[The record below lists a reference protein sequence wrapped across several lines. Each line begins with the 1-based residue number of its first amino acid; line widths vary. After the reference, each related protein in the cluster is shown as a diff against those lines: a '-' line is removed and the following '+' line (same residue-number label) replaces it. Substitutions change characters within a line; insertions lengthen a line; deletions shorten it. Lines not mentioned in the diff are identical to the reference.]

1 MLRNVKS
8 DRRGLMVGGARAA
21 ALTAA
26 AGAMGLPAAA
36 LAQEGEFGPPRKFI
50 WVPQALGDWDMA
62 LQVGAKDFCEMVGWE
77 YQRIG
82 NPVYSV
88 QNHAE
93 QVNNAIAAQAD
104 AIATSLESVGLV
116 QPFERGL
123 DQGIAMIITDQGIQE
138 EADALGLHIINQDE
152 FNAGIINGT
161 QAATFA
167 HELTGKTEGVIV
179 LGNGNPGSTSIDK
192 RQNGSQL
199 GIEQYNAAN
208 GTSYQF
214 EAFPDSSFGEL
225 TESIQKW
232 TAQID
237 QKGDQLVAAI
247 GTGNPNPIV
256 QALQGARHRA
266 RHHRGRLDRHPAGAP
281 AADRR
286 GLGAVG
292 HRPAVL
298 RHGLHVR
305 GRRLGPARARLPLSR
320 HPHRR
325 RGRAGQGPRAG
336 RGPDRDLARQGARV
350 RLRIRRADGA
360 QTGSGACPAS
370 RSARNAHGH

>member
-1 MLRNVKS
+1 
-8 DRRGLMVGGARAA
+8 
-21 ALTAA
+21 
-26 AGAMGLPAAA
+26 
-36 LAQEGEFGPPRKFI
+36 
-50 WVPQALGDWDMA
+50 
-62 LQVGAKDFCEMVGWE
+62 MVGWE

-104 AIATSLESVGLV
+104 AIATSLESAGLV

-167 HELTGKTEGVIV
+167 HELTGKTEGIIV

-192 RQNGSQL
+192 RQNGSKL

-237 QKGDQLVAAI
+237 QKGD
-247 GTGNPNPIV
+247 PWS
-256 QALQGARHRA
+256 RRS
-266 RHHRGRLDRHPAGAP
+266 AP
-281 AADRR
+281 AIPTRSSRR
-286 GLGAVG
+286 SRSAASS
-292 HRPAVL
+292 PA
-298 RHGLHVR
+298 
-305 GRRLGPARARLPLSR
+305 P
-320 HPHRR
+320 
-325 RGRAGQGPRAG
+325 
-336 RGPDRDLARQGARV
+336 
-350 RLRIRRADGA
+350 
-360 QTGSGACPAS
+360 S
-370 RSARNAHGH
+370 RSARPTSRPRISSRSPRAGCRASTSNST

>member
-1 MLRNVKS
+1 MLRNMKS
-8 DRRGLMVGGARAA
+8 DRRGLVVGGARAA

-50 WVPQALGDWDMA
+50 WVPQALGDWDLA
-62 LQVGAKDFCEMVGWE
+62 FQVGARDFCEMVGWE

-138 EADALGLHIINQDE
+138 EADALGLHVINQDE

-167 HELTGKTEGVIV
+167 HELTGKTEGIIV

-192 RQNGSQL
+192 RQNGSKL

-237 QKGDQLVAAI
+237 EKGDQLVAAI

-256 QALQGARHRA
+256 QALKE
-266 RHHRGRLDRHPAGAP
+266 RGMEPGTIAVGSTDIPPAHQQQIAEGWVQWGIDQQFYVMGFMCAAGAWVQLE
-281 AADRR
+281 R
-286 GLGAVG
+286 GYPYLDIRTGGEVVLDKDLERVEARTEIWLGK
-292 HRPAVL
+292 
-298 RHGLHVR
+298 
-305 GRRLGPARARLPLSR
+305 AREYGFA
-320 HPHRR
+320 
-325 RGRAGQGPRAG
+325 
-336 RGPDRDLARQGARV
+336 
-350 RLRIRRADGA
+350 
-360 QTGSGACPAS
+360 
-370 RSARNAHGH
+370 